1 MSEQEIQQR
10 IRLELS
16 RGPVRLWRNNT
27 GALQDAR
34 GQLVRYGLCPGSS
47 DLIGYRTITI
57 TPDMV
62 GHQLAQFVAVEVKR
76 PGSRATQ
83 EQLSFLATVDQ
94 AGGVAGVAR
103 SVGEAAALLQSRN
116 GTGSVSLT
124 HGIQGSP
131 SAGPH

>member
-16 RGPVRLWRNNT
+16 RGTARLWRNNT

-47 DLIGYRTITI
+47 DLIGYRSVVI

-62 GHQLAQFVAVEVKR
+62 GTTIAQFVAIEVKR
-76 PGSRATQ
+76 PGNKPTQ
-83 EQLSFLATVDQ
+83 EQLSFLATVDR

-103 SVGEAAALLQSRN
+103 SVGEAADLLQVRT
-116 GTGSVSLT
+116 GTGTVSFRYDAART
-124 HGIQGSP
+124 PSEGQG
-131 SAGPH
+131 